1 MYYVIYTCIVAKYG
15 MIMLSY
21 KTYAYRRFFL
31 VYAKRI
37 SSIPDSNRFTREF
50 SVRRSAVI
58 RIDESD
64 RGRSL
69 QVTMILV
76 HFEFLGAGLHG
87 TLNHGVSVAL
97 SEPN

>member
-1 MYYVIYTCIVAKYG
+1 MYKLVVWIYC
-15 MIMLSY
+15 MLSN
-21 KTYAYRRFFL
+21 AIN
-31 VYAKRI
+31 AKRI

-69 QVTMILV
+69 QVTMNLV
-76 HFEFLGAGLHG
+76 HFEFF
-87 TLNHGVSVAL
+87 L
-97 SEPN
+97 SRSPWNPKPWC

>member
-1 MYYVIYTCIVAKYG
+1 MHSIYRLAKYG
-15 MIMLSY
+15 IIMLSY
-21 KTYAYRRFFL
+21 KMYAYCMGFIVGFF
-31 VYAKRI
+31 YFRTFNAKRI

-69 QVTMILV
+69 QVMMILV
-76 HFEFLGAGLHG
+76 HFKF
-87 TLNHGVSVAL
+87 
-97 SEPN
+97 